1 MKSLIL
7 FCILLSYPAFS
18 SEFSFEADHSLP
30 LVYVNIALKGG
41 ATQDPDGKNGV
52 TDLMSRLLLRGTK
65 FKTKQQVDQTLDQL
79 GAELDTETRAE
90 YIVLRGSVLSENIVP
105 FLTLLEEIITT
116 PSFRPSEFEKLKKEH
131 ISEILDQLNN
141 DQKLIRTKFDQVFFQ
156 NHPYSKANMGKVKDI
171 QSLTLSDIQNQY
183 KHLMDQSR
191 MLILAAGDTQESSFD
206 SFIKHLNEKLNF
218 KTNIEAIPPFKNTPT
233 KLRVV
238 IFDKPDRTQTQVVIA
253 QAGTSFKDA
262 SYDAL
267 QLGNFA
273 FGGGSF
279 LSKLMIELRVKRGW
293 TYGAGSGF
301 KMGSQAHSWRVSFFP
316 KNSDTPPAIKE
327 ALKMITDLHDH
338 GITQTEFDAAKRSMV
353 NSAGFNYNTPSKRM
367 DNMLV
372 EKVFGLPAGYHKDA
386 ARRIQA
392 LTLADVNNAF
402 KAFIQPDH
410 LMVGLVGTASIS
422 RSEIAKELGLPE
434 KSVEVVDYTF

>member
-7 FCILLSYPAFS
+7 LLTLLSVPAFS
-18 SEFSFEADHSLP
+18 SEFSFEPDHSLP

-41 ATQDPDGKNGV
+41 ATQDPDGKSGV
-52 TDLMSRLLLRGTK
+52 TDMMARLLLRGTK
-65 FKTKQQVDQTLDQL
+65 LKTKQQVDQTLDQL

-90 YIVLRGSVLSENIVP
+90 YVVLRGSVLSENIGP

-156 NHPYSKANMGKVKDI
+156 GHPYAKPNYGKAKDI

-183 KHLMDQSR
+183 KRIMDQSR
-191 MLILAAGDTQESSFD
+191 MLILAAGDTEESAFSSFVKE
-206 SFIKHLNEKLNF
+206 INEKQNF
-218 KTNIEAIPPFKNTPT
+218 KTSIDPISPFKNAPQ

-238 IFDKPDRTQTQVVIA
+238 IIDKPERTQTQIVIA
-253 QAGTSFKDA
+253 QQGTSFKDPA
-262 SYDAL
+262 YDAL
-267 QLGNFA
+267 SLGNFA

-301 KMGSQAHSWRVSFFP
+301 KMGSQPHTWRISFFP
-316 KNSDTPPAIKE
+316 KNADTPPAIKE
-327 ALKMITDLHDH
+327 ALHMVTELRDH
-338 GITQTEFDAAKRSMV
+338 GISQQEFDAAKKSMV
-353 NSAGFNYNTPSKRM
+353 NSSGFNFNTPAKRM
-367 DNMLV
+367 ENMMV
-372 EKVFGLPAGYHKDA
+372 EKIFGLPPGYHKDT

-392 LTLADVNNAF
+392 LTLQDVNNAF
-402 KAFIQPDH
+402 RSFIQPDH
-410 LMVGLVGTASIS
+410 LMVGVVGTASIS
-422 RSEIAKELGLPE
+422 RGPIAKELGIPE
-434 KSVEVVDYTF
+434 KSVEVLDYSL